1 MNLDTTKR
9 LLQLTTDL
17 HSLNNK
23 LYQLKITSEV
33 FVVDENEYLVDIGLI
48 EGEIENLIKEINNTL
63 EDIWIEHF
71 NNMSKE
77 LQSLS
82 NGVLLDERLVMVT
95 KILKSEMYWGVEYMR
110 TEDQI
115 KKKISNIER
124 ILKLLYKY
132 RDIPVSY
139 HTDNSYEEYTRE
151 IEFYKGKLKSLRWVL
166 DEQL

>member
-17 HSLNNK
+17 HRLYNK

-33 FVVDENEYLVDIGLI
+33 LVVDENEYLVDSGII
-48 EGEIENLIKEINNTL
+48 EGEIESLIKEINNTL

-82 NGVLLDERLVMVT
+82 NGVLLEERLVMVT
-95 KILKSEMYWGVEYMR
+95 KILKSEVYWG
-110 TEDQI
+110 
-115 KKKISNIER
+115 
-124 ILKLLYKY
+124 L
-132 RDIPVSY
+132 
-139 HTDNSYEEYTRE
+139 E
-151 IEFYKGKLKSLRWVL
+151 IWTHKTI
-166 DEQL
+166 